1 MVCVFTGS
9 VDVIRNI
16 SLARALFSC
25 FFEESTQ
32 RPPVTYLTPAN

>member
-1 MVCVFTGS
+1 MMCVFTGS

-25 FFEESTQ
+25 FFEDL
-32 RPPVTYLTPAN
+32 PKDHPLLT